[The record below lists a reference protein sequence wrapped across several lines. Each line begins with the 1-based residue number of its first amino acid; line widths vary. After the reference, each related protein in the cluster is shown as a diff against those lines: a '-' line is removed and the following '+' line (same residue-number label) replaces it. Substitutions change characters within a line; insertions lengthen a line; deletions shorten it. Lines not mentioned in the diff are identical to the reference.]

1 MRQTK
6 VALVALLVLLV
17 SAPAFVAMGQ
27 SQATVVFGSWR
38 TEDTERM
45 NRINEVFQKKNPNI
59 VIQFSPT
66 KNTEY
71 DAQLQSSMAAGIG
84 PDVMM
89 LRSYDGGRVIYDAGY
104 LEVLN
109 TLVPEIGNIP
119 KTAVS
124 AWSTED
130 GKRYGVPIIGVT
142 HGIFYNKDTFDK
154 YGLKEPRT
162 WSEFIAAC
170 QLLKD
175 KGETVIAQGIK
186 EPWSLYEVVFS
197 GLGPNFYGGE
207 KSRQKLIRGE
217 MKLTDKPFVDAF
229 AAVKQLVPFFAEGY
243 QGLNYVDMQQLFVSG
258 KAAMYIGGSW
268 ELGPFKDMGLEF
280 NLGWFPPPVV
290 KAGDKLQYC
299 FHVDSGLGLNAKSK
313 VKKATVAYLRWTATP
328 EFAQLLMNELPG
340 LYSFTPGE
348 YTFSNPV
355 AKKILDTAKTSDLTV
370 RTVWEKLSAKNPTG
384 NLSMWDALF
393 KLCNGDFTP
402 MQAAAYVQNQVAT
415 WYKPFQK

>member
-1 MRQTK
+1 MRRIQLAFTLMT
-6 VALVALLVLLV
+6 VFIV
-17 SAPAFVAMGQ
+17 SAVMAQGQ
-27 SQATVVFGSWR
+27 ANVIFGSWR
-38 TEDTERM
+38 TEDRERM
-45 NRINEVFQKKNPNI
+45 DRINQVFENKNPSI
-59 VIQFSPT
+59 HIQFSPT

-71 DAQLQSSMAAGIG
+71 DAQLQSSMAAGTG

-89 LRSYDGGRVIYDAGY
+89 LRSYDGGRLIYDAGY

-109 TLVPEIGNIP
+109 SLVPEIGNLP
-119 KTAVS
+119 KTAIN

-130 GKRYGVPIIGVT
+130 GKRYGVPLLGVA
-142 HGIFYNKDTFDK
+142 HGVYYNKDTFDK
-154 YGLKEPRT
+154 YGLKEPKT
-162 WSEFIAAC
+162 WSEFIALC

-186 EPWSLYEVVFS
+186 EPWSLYEVVYS
-197 GLGPNFYGGE
+197 GLGANFYGGE
-207 KSRQKLIRGE
+207 KSRQKLIHGE

-229 AAVKQLVPFFAEGY
+229 AAVKQLVPFFATGY

-268 ELGPFKDMGLEF
+268 ELGPFKDMGLDF

-290 KAGDKLQYC
+290 KAGDRLQYC

-313 VKKATVAYLRWTATP
+313 VKKETVAYLRWTATP

-348 YTFSNPV
+348 YTFNNPV

-370 RTVWEKLSAKNPTG
+370 RTVWEKLSAQNPSG
-384 NLSMWDALF
+384 NLTMWEALF

-402 MQAAAYVQNQVAT
+402 SQAAAYVQTQVAT